1 MKQLNSKSKIVL
13 AIFLFALSLSV
24 IGFFVDSDPREPSIA
39 TNLFE
44 ISMMTLILFAFI
56 SILFGVAIGLSR
68 LVQKI

>member
-1 MKQLNSKSKIVL
+1 MKQIKPMAKAAF

-56 SILFGVAIGLSR
+56 SVLFGSAIGLTKLLKR
-68 LVQKI
+68 G